1 MLLPLVLIGLLLM
14 HGGLAAI
21 LEPSHTDHAAAPMAP
36 TPRETAG
43 ALPALGDPA
52 LEDPAMSAMV
62 RPDAAA
68 ATHGRMPAAA
78 EHPDHVGPLCLA
90 VLRDGLGTTV
100 AGLLLGLLGVY
111 LAGCPVR
118 RSATPGAPGGNRRA
132 PPSRSPPLR
141 PPTLA
146 ALCVL
151 RL

>member
-21 LEPSHTDHAAAPMAP
+21 LEPSRMDHAAAPTAP
-36 TPRETAG
+36 TPHETTG
-43 ALPALGDPA
+43 A
-52 LEDPAMSAMV
+52 M
-62 RPDAAA
+62 AAA
-68 ATHGRMPAAA
+68 HGRMPAAA

-90 VLRDGLGTTV
+90 VLRVGLATAV
-100 AGLLLGLLGVY
+100 AGLLLGLLGAC

-118 RSATPGAPGGNRRA
+118 SATPGVPGGNRRA
-132 PPSRSPPLR
+132 PPSRSPPSR

-146 ALCVL
+146 ELCVL